1 MKYTLLSA
9 DEIDNIK
16 SFLSEDDYE
25 GFMEN
30 PFRYAV
36 CAIDD
41 NKLLGVG
48 IFDAKK
54 VAEILDI
61 IVTDDMRGKIENK
74 IINRIVAVCDM
85 LNCSGVTMDVYD
97 EDGALFYD
105 ELLRAEDFAHV
116 SASTIYRFDLSD
128 LDNNPILSKAN
139 PGNNIISLD
148 EADEQMKRVLS
159 NELIRS
165 GSYDH
170 FMNEDHDPYMSVVCV
185 ENNAITGCVL
195 VDDLQDEYGFELAYL
210 YSQKGTN
217 PANVIKMLSGAL
229 DRVNARY
236 SLPDAVGYITS
247 MNEVSDNLVRKVLP
261 GAHIDDHI
269 NRYAYTRTLS

>member
-1 MKYTLLSA
+1 MKYTLLNA

-16 SFLSEDDYE
+16 SFLSEEDYK
-25 GFMEN
+25 GFKEN
-30 PFRYAV
+30 PFRNAV
-36 CAIDD
+36 CVIDE
-41 NKLLGVG
+41 NRLVGVG

-61 IVTDDMRGKIENK
+61 IVTDDMRGKIEKKIVNK
-74 IINRIVAVCDM
+74 IGAICDA
-85 LNCSGVTMDVYD
+85 LDCSGVTMDVYD

-105 ELLRAEDFAHV
+105 ELLRADDFVHV

-128 LDNNPILSKAN
+128 LDDNPILSKAN

-148 EADEQMKRVLS
+148 EADEKMKRVFS

-165 GSYDH
+165 CSYEH
-170 FMNEDHDPYMSVVCV
+170 FMTEDHDPFMSVVCV

-210 YSQKGTN
+210 YSQKGTD
-217 PANVIKMLSGAL
+217 PANVVKMLSGAL
-229 DRVNARY
+229 DRVNGRY
-236 SLPDAVGYITS
+236 SLPDAVGYITA
-247 MNEVSDNLVRKVLP
+247 MNEMSDNLVRKVLP
-261 GAHIDDHI
+261 NAHIDDHI
-269 NRYAYTRTLS
+269 NRYVRI